1 MMQLKTK
8 TTRTSTVPSPFHS
21 CDLTTKIEQNNE
33 KDHDLIVPEYSISP
47 KLKSQ

>member
-1 MMQLKTK
+1 MQLKTK

-21 CDLTTKIEQNNE
+21 CDLTTKIEQNE
-33 KDHDLIVPEYSISP
+33 KDHDLIVTEYSISP